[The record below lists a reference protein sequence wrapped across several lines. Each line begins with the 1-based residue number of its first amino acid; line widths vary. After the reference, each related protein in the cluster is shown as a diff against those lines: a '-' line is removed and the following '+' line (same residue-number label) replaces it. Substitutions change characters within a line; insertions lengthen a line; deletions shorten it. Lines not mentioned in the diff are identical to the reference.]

1 MTINCQKY
9 HDALIKSGFQI
20 DLMWQRNDQKTKVA
34 SEFSAVSGIPLVVV
48 CIFLKNKYGDNNEL
62 SSMLDTLISF
72 YGYSVIINFDGVHIH
87 T

>member
-1 MTINCQKY
+1 MTIDCQKY
-9 HDALIKSGFQI
+9 RDALVKSDFQL

-48 CIFLKNKYGDNNEL
+48 CLFLKNKYGDNSDL
-62 SSMLDTLISF
+62 SSMMRNLINF
-72 YGYSVIINFDGVHIH
+72 YGYSVIINFEGVHIH